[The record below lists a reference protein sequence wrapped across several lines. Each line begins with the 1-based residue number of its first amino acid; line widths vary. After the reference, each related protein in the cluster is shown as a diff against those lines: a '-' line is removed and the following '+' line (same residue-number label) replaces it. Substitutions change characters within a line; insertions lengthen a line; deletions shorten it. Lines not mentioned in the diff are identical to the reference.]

1 MEGVNILNMYLV
13 ELTVCKIA
21 GIFFTRV
28 LMNNNM
34 ISMTIVEY

>member
-1 MEGVNILNMYLV
+1 MNMYLV
-13 ELTVCKIA
+13 ELTICKMI

-34 ISMTIVEY
+34 ISMTIVEF